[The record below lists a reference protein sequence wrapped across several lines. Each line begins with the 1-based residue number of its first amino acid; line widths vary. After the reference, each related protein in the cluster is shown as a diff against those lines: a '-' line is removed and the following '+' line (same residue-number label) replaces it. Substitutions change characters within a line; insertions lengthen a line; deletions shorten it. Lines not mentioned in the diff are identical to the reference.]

1 MANVH
6 NVGSGFFPLDEE
18 LELLPGGLTPHGHEH
33 IVRLAA
39 WMPFDKAVEILRDM
53 QGIQI
58 SKSQSRRY
66 TEQAGAAYIGV
77 QEEELGRN
85 GTEEQHETAGTLQ
98 ISVDGAMVPLLHG
111 QWGEAKTLVVGEVHA
126 AEKDEQV
133 VHTQALSYF
142 SRKMNAE
149 KFADKALVELQ
160 RRGVMS
166 AKRVLAV
173 MDGADWEQGFVDYH
187 CPQAVRI
194 LDFPHAAEHISA
206 IGEYLFG
213 ENTPESQQW
222 LEKRLHQLKQEG
234 PASLL
239 AEFRQLAG
247 QNPDAKEVSANL
259 AYLEKREN
267 QMQYPYFQAQ
277 GWPIGSGIVESGNK
291 LVVEARLK
299 GSGMHWEE
307 NNVNSMLALRNILCS
322 DRWKTE
328 WPKIEQQLRHQKSI
342 QRREL
347 HQPIEKPKVIPPPI
361 TIRDYTPQVVDAL
374 SPVKEVPRAVPKK
387 NCWGNFKYGRSLYQP
402 KTSAKK

>member
-1 MANVH
+1 V
-6 NVGSGFFPLDEE
+6 
-18 LELLPGGLTPHGHEH
+18 
-33 IVRLAA
+33 
-39 WMPFDKAVEILRDM
+39 VEKEAGERD
-53 QGIQI
+53 
-58 SKSQSRRY
+58 
-66 TEQAGAAYIGV
+66 
-77 QEEELGRN
+77 
-85 GTEEQHETAGTLQ
+85 
-98 ISVDGAMVPLLHG
+98 
-111 QWGEAKTLVVGEVHA
+111 
-126 AEKDEQV
+126 

-160 RRGVMS
+160 RRGVIG
-166 AKRVLAV
+166 AKQVLAV

-213 ENTPESQQW
+213 KNTPESQQW

-234 PASLL
+234 PANLL

-247 QNPDAKEVSANL
+247 QNSDAKEVSRNL

-267 QMQYPYFQAQ
+267 QMQYPYFQTQ

-307 NNVNSMLALRNILCS
+307 NNVNAMLALRNILCS

-328 WPKIEQQLRHQKSI
+328 WPKIEKQLRHQKSI
-342 QRREL
+342 RRRKL
-347 HQPIEKPKVIPPPI
+347 HPPIEKPKVIPPPI
-361 TIRDYTPQVVDAL
+361 TIRDYTPQVVTAGVLDMEGTH
-374 SPVKEVPRAVPKK
+374 PEPKK
-387 NCWGNFKYGRSLYQP
+387 NRWGNFKYGRSLYQP
-402 KTSAKK
+402 KASAKK